1 MLTIVHI
8 TYHDETNIG
17 SCPIGQT
24 GGFENADGNGE
35 IHCFRIFDGVSVML
49 MQLEM
54 GSYTEIRTQVGV
66 LEVNFCINGRFET
79 SFSMRSHVL
88 LKPGDMAISCYDG
101 LHGTKSESHF
111 PLGYYE
117 GLCLEI
123 DPAAAGHWIRLN
135 APAFPIDFTALKQ
148 NLLGSKWYMVGPAG
162 PRCEHV
168 FRELYESASYAE
180 RGFLQLKVLELM
192 LLLGRIPQERAAD
205 PYCSAEQTALAHH
218 LRDHLLTN
226 REGYVSLAQLA
237 AEHAISVSHLQKLFK
252 QTYGMPVYHYIK
264 EYRLEQIAASAAE
277 HSDSQWTFIKG
288 NLADKA
294 LIDKIFAD
302 YKPEIVVNL
311 AAQAGVRYS
320 ITNPDAY
327 IESNLIGFYN
337 ILEACRHS
345 YDEGHTPVEHLVYA
359 SSSSVYGSN
368 KKVPYSTDDKVDNP
382 VSLYAATKKSNELMA
397 HAYSKLYNIPSTG
410 LRFFTVYGP
419 AGRPDMAYFGFTNK
433 LLKGET
439 IQIFNYGNC
448 KRDFTYVDD
457 IVEGVVRVMQGAPE
471 RKNGEDGLPV
481 PPYAV
486 YNIGNQNPENLLDFV
501 QILQEELIRAGVLP
515 EDYDFEAHKKLVPM
529 QPGDVPVTYADTSAL
544 ERDFGYKPS
553 TSLREGLRKFAEWYA
568 KFYK

>member
-1 MLTIVHI
+1 MTIVHI

-226 REGYVSLAQLA
+226 REGLCPLPSWRQSTRFPCRTCKSCSSRPMVCLSTITSRNTVWSKQRWSWFAAGSLLQRSPSTQDMTTPANFRRALKSGTGR
-237 AEHAISVSHLQKLFK
+237 HRPAI
-252 QTYGMPVYHYIK
+252 
-264 EYRLEQIAASAAE
+264 
-277 HSDSQWTFIKG
+277 
-288 NLADKA
+288 A
-294 LIDKIFAD
+294 LI
-302 YKPEIVVNL
+302 
-311 AAQAGVRYS
+311 
-320 ITNPDAY
+320 
-327 IESNLIGFYN
+327 
-337 ILEACRHS
+337 
-345 YDEGHTPVEHLVYA
+345 
-359 SSSSVYGSN
+359 
-368 KKVPYSTDDKVDNP
+368 
-382 VSLYAATKKSNELMA
+382 
-397 HAYSKLYNIPSTG
+397 
-410 LRFFTVYGP
+410 
-419 AGRPDMAYFGFTNK
+419 
-433 LLKGET
+433 
-439 IQIFNYGNC
+439 
-448 KRDFTYVDD
+448 KR
-457 IVEGVVRVMQGAPE
+457 MQ
-471 RKNGEDGLPV
+471 
-481 PPYAV
+481 
-486 YNIGNQNPENLLDFV
+486 
-501 QILQEELIRAGVLP
+501 
-515 EDYDFEAHKKLVPM
+515 
-529 QPGDVPVTYADTSAL
+529 
-544 ERDFGYKPS
+544 
-553 TSLREGLRKFAEWYA
+553 
-568 KFYK
+568 